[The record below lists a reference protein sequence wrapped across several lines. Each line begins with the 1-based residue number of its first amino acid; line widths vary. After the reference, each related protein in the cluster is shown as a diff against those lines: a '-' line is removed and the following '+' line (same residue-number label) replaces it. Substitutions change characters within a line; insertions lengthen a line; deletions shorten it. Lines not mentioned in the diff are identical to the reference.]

1 MKDKE
6 KNSSSTEEHDA
17 LTPWQK
23 EHLLY
28 LESQGI
34 DPEIAEEPETEILL
48 DKTLDSFEEEALDA
62 PNEKDEGNSQSTI
75 DKPFSF
81 SDHLPNFKAYRDKKL
96 RKRLLILVVIFLVPL
111 LGSLYYISPLSKVSA
126 VVVAE
131 NPLTPKEA
139 LIESSQ
145 IVKDERLWPQFF
157 ARQRIA
163 TAIEKA
169 NPRVKKATITL
180 QQWNQL
186 HLHVEEYSESAYL
199 VKGNDYL
206 PILENGTILQ
216 EPQKEVTK
224 GRVIVENFTDET
236 LILETLKQYKELPE
250 EIQDAISQITYAP
263 SKNNEELLTI
273 FMNDGNQV
281 IVGISK
287 LADHMK
293 YYLQVA
299 KEMSE
304 KGVIDMEVGIYSYSY
319 PSNETEEEE
328 ENTESS
334 ESF

>member
-6 KNSSSTEEHDA
+6 KKSSSTEEHDA

-62 PNEKDEGNSQSTI
+62 PNEKDEGISQSTI

-145 IVKDERLWPQFF
+145 IVKNERLWPQFF

-216 EPQKEVTK
+216 EPRKEVTK

-319 PSNETEEEE
+319 PSNETEKE

>member
-6 KNSSSTEEHDA
+6 KNYSSTEEHDA

-328 ENTESS
+328 NTESS

>member
-263 SKNNEELLTI
+263 SKKNEELLTI

-328 ENTESS
+328 NTESS
-334 ESF
+334 VSFR

>member
-62 PNEKDEGNSQSTI
+62 SNEKDEGNSQSTI

-304 KGVIDMEVGIYSYSY
+304 KGVIDMEVGIYSYPY
-319 PSNETEEEE
+319 PSNETEKE

>member
-96 RKRLLILVVIFLVPL
+96 RKRLLILVVIYLVPL

-145 IVKDERLWPQFF
+145 IVKNERLWPQFF

-319 PSNETEEEE
+319 PSNETEKE

>member
-48 DKTLDSFEEEALDA
+48 DKTLDSFEDEA

-126 VVVAE
+126 VIVAE

-145 IVKDERLWPQFF
+145 IVKNERLWPQFF

-216 EPQKEVTK
+216 EPRKEVTK

-304 KGVIDMEVGIYSYSY
+304 KGVIDMEVGIYSYPY
-319 PSNETEEEE
+319 PSNETEKE

>member
-62 PNEKDEGNSQSTI
+62 SNEKDEGNSQSTI

-145 IVKDERLWPQFF
+145 IVKNERLWPQFF

-263 SKNNEELLTI
+263 SKKNEELLTI

-319 PSNETEEEE
+319 PSNETEKE

>member
-48 DKTLDSFEEEALDA
+48 DKTLDSFEEEDLDA
-62 PNEKDEGNSQSTI
+62 SNEKDEGNSQSTI

-145 IVKDERLWPQFF
+145 IVKNERLWPQFF

-263 SKNNEELLTI
+263 SKKNEELLTI

-299 KEMSE
+299 KEMSG

-319 PSNETEEEE
+319 PSNETEKE
-328 ENTESS
+328 ENTKSS

>member
-6 KNSSSTEEHDA
+6 KKSSSTEEHDA

-48 DKTLDSFEEEALDA
+48 DKTLDSFEDEA

-145 IVKDERLWPQFF
+145 IVKNERLWPQFF

-304 KGVIDMEVGIYSYSY
+304 KGVIDMEVGIYSYPY
-319 PSNETEEEE
+319 PSNETEKE
-328 ENTESS
+328 ENTEPS

>member
-62 PNEKDEGNSQSTI
+62 SNEKDEGNSQSTI

-96 RKRLLILVVIFLVPL
+96 RKRLLILVVTFLVPL

-145 IVKDERLWPQFF
+145 IVKNERLWPQFF

-304 KGVIDMEVGIYSYSY
+304 KGVIDMEVGIYSYPY
-319 PSNETEEEE
+319 PSNETEKE

>member
-48 DKTLDSFEEEALDA
+48 DKTLDSFEDEA

-145 IVKDERLWPQFF
+145 IVKNERLWPQFF

-304 KGVIDMEVGIYSYSY
+304 KGVIDMEVGIYSYPY
-319 PSNETEEEE
+319 PSNETEKE
-328 ENTESS
+328 ENTEPS

>member
-48 DKTLDSFEEEALDA
+48 DKTLDSFEKEALDA
-62 PNEKDEGNSQSTI
+62 SNEKDEGNSQSTI

-145 IVKDERLWPQFF
+145 IVKNERLWPQFF

-186 HLHVEEYSESAYL
+186 HLHVEEFSESAYL

-216 EPQKEVTK
+216 EPRKEVTK

-304 KGVIDMEVGIYSYSY
+304 KGVIDMEVGIYSYPY
-319 PSNETEEEE
+319 PSNETEKE

>member
-6 KNSSSTEEHDA
+6 KKSSSTEEHDA

-96 RKRLLILVVIFLVPL
+96 RKRLLILVVIYLVPL

-145 IVKDERLWPQFF
+145 IVKNERLWPQFF

-263 SKNNEELLTI
+263 SKKNEELLTI

-319 PSNETEEEE
+319 PSNETEKE

>member
-48 DKTLDSFEEEALDA
+48 DKTLDSFEDEA

-145 IVKDERLWPQFF
+145 IVKNERLWPQFF

-216 EPQKEVTK
+216 EPQEEVTK

-304 KGVIDMEVGIYSYSY
+304 KGVIDMEVGIYSYPY
-319 PSNETEEEE
+319 PSNETEKE

>member
-131 NPLTPKEA
+131 NPLTPREA

-145 IVKDERLWPQFF
+145 IVKNERLWPQFF
-157 ARQRIA
+157 ARQRSA

-304 KGVIDMEVGIYSYSY
+304 KGVIDMEVGIYSYPY
-319 PSNETEEEE
+319 PSNETEKE

>member
-96 RKRLLILVVIFLVPL
+96 RKRLLILVVIYLVPL

-145 IVKDERLWPQFF
+145 IVKNERLWPQFF

-199 VKGNDYL
+199 VKGNAYL

-328 ENTESS
+328 NTESS

>member
-263 SKNNEELLTI
+263 SKKNEELLTI

-304 KGVIDMEVGIYSYSY
+304 EGVIDMEVGIYSYSY

-328 ENTESS
+328 NTESS

>member
-62 PNEKDEGNSQSTI
+62 SNEKDEGNSQSTI

-145 IVKDERLWPQFF
+145 IVKNERLWPQFF

-163 TAIEKA
+163 TTIEKA

-236 LILETLKQYKELPE
+236 LILETLKQYKELPK

-304 KGVIDMEVGIYSYSY
+304 KGVIDMEVGIYSYPY
-319 PSNETEEEE
+319 PSNETEKE

>member
-6 KNSSSTEEHDA
+6 KKSSSTEEHDA

-263 SKNNEELLTI
+263 SKKNEELLTI

-328 ENTESS
+328 NTESS

>member
-62 PNEKDEGNSQSTI
+62 SNEKDEGNSQSTI

-145 IVKDERLWPQFF
+145 IVENERLWPQFF

-304 KGVIDMEVGIYSYSY
+304 KGVIDMEVGIYSYPY
-319 PSNETEEEE
+319 PSNETEKE

>member
-145 IVKDERLWPQFF
+145 IVKNERLWPQFF

-328 ENTESS
+328 NTESS

>member
-48 DKTLDSFEEEALDA
+48 DKTLDSFEDEA

-145 IVKDERLWPQFF
+145 IVKNERLWPQFF

-328 ENTESS
+328 NTESS

>member
-145 IVKDERLWPQFF
+145 IVKNERLWPQFF
-157 ARQRIA
+157 ARQRTA

-328 ENTESS
+328 NTESS

>member
-48 DKTLDSFEEEALDA
+48 DKTLDSFEDEA

-145 IVKDERLWPQFF
+145 IVKNERLWPQFF

-216 EPQKEVTK
+216 EPRKEVTK

-304 KGVIDMEVGIYSYSY
+304 KGVIDMEVGIYSYPY
-319 PSNETEEEE
+319 PSNETEKE

>member
-48 DKTLDSFEEEALDA
+48 DKTLDSFEDEA

-96 RKRLLILVVIFLVPL
+96 RKRLLILVVIYLVPL

-145 IVKDERLWPQFF
+145 IVKNERLWPQFF

-216 EPQKEVTK
+216 EPRKEVTK

-304 KGVIDMEVGIYSYSY
+304 KGVIDMEVGIYSYPY
-319 PSNETEEEE
+319 PSNETEKE

>member
-96 RKRLLILVVIFLVPL
+96 RKRLLILVVIYLVPL

-145 IVKDERLWPQFF
+145 IVKNERLWPQFF

-304 KGVIDMEVGIYSYSY
+304 KGVIDMEVGIYSYPY
-319 PSNETEEEE
+319 PSNETEKE
-328 ENTESS
+328 ENTEPS

>member
-145 IVKDERLWPQFF
+145 IVKNERLWPQFF

-263 SKNNEELLTI
+263 SKKNEELLTI

-304 KGVIDMEVGIYSYSY
+304 KGVIDMEVGIYSYPY
-319 PSNETEEEE
+319 PSNETEKE
-328 ENTESS
+328 ENTEPS

>member
-62 PNEKDEGNSQSTI
+62 SNEKDEGNSQSTI

-145 IVKDERLWPQFF
+145 IVKNERLWPQFF

-236 LILETLKQYKELPE
+236 LILETLKQYKELPK

-304 KGVIDMEVGIYSYSY
+304 KGVIDMEVGIYSYPY
-319 PSNETEEEE
+319 PSNETEKE

>member
-48 DKTLDSFEEEALDA
+48 DKTLDSFEKEALDA
-62 PNEKDEGNSQSTI
+62 SNEKDEGNSQSTI

-145 IVKDERLWPQFF
+145 IVKNERLWPQFF

-216 EPQKEVTK
+216 EPRKEVTK

-304 KGVIDMEVGIYSYSY
+304 KGVIDMEVGIYSYPY
-319 PSNETEEEE
+319 PSNETEKE

>member
-1 MKDKE
+1 M
-6 KNSSSTEEHDA
+6 
-17 LTPWQK
+17 
-23 EHLLY
+23 
-28 LESQGI
+28 
-34 DPEIAEEPETEILL
+34 
-48 DKTLDSFEEEALDA
+48 
-62 PNEKDEGNSQSTI
+62 
-75 DKPFSF
+75 
-81 SDHLPNFKAYRDKKL
+81 
-96 RKRLLILVVIFLVPL
+96 
-111 LGSLYYISPLSKVSA
+111 
-126 VVVAE
+126 AE

-145 IVKDERLWPQFF
+145 IVKNERLWPQFF

-216 EPQKEVTK
+216 EPRKEVTK

-304 KGVIDMEVGIYSYSY
+304 KGVIDMEVGIYSYPY
-319 PSNETEEEE
+319 PSNETEKE
-328 ENTESS
+328 ENTEPS

>member
-48 DKTLDSFEEEALDA
+48 DKTLDSFEDEA

-126 VVVAE
+126 VIVAE

-145 IVKDERLWPQFF
+145 IVKNERLWPQFF

-263 SKNNEELLTI
+263 SKKNEELLTI

-304 KGVIDMEVGIYSYSY
+304 KGVIDMEVGIYSYPY
-319 PSNETEEEE
+319 PSNETEKE

>member
-62 PNEKDEGNSQSTI
+62 PNEKDEGISQSTI

-145 IVKDERLWPQFF
+145 IVKNERLWPQFF

-328 ENTESS
+328 NTESS